1 MLRLIEQDL
10 AMQTSTGLFH
20 TNDKLRLIFIEPDS
34 TVSIV
39 IMSLCVQIALYF
51 P

>member
-1 MLRLIEQDL
+1 MIKKLF
-10 AMQTSTGLFH
+10 AMQTSKALVYTFDKSRLF
-20 TNDKLRLIFIEPDS
+20 FIEPDS

>member
-1 MLRLIEQDL
+1 
-10 AMQTSTGLFH
+10 MQTST
-20 TNDKLRLIFIEPDS
+20 TVVYTIDKLRLFFIEPDS

>member
-1 MLRLIEQDL
+1 MYLKYL
-10 AMQTSTGLFH
+10 AMQTSTWLVYTIIKF
-20 TNDKLRLIFIEPDS
+20 RLIFIEPDS

>member
-1 MLRLIEQDL
+1 
-10 AMQTSTGLFH
+10 MQTSTGLVYII
-20 TNDKLRLIFIEPDS
+20 DKFRLIFIEPDS